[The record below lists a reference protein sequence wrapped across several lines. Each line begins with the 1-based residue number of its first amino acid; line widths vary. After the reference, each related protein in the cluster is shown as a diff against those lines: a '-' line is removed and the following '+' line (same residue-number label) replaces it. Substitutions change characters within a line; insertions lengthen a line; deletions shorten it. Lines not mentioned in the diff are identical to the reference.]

1 MCCYAILSMQ
11 PDKLLGILPLS
22 VLLCNPKYCNLRSRP
37 ISGRISKRKLL
48 FCNVK
53 FLKKLKLPT
62 YQRWQ
67 VYRGDPL
74 MWTTTNNSPAMAEV
88 DAIIPRCHNLERIMS
103 DLAFEL
109 KQHQPVRLIITA
121 NHRRD

>member
-1 MCCYAILSMQ
+1 M
-11 PDKLLGILPLS
+11 
-22 VLLCNPKYCNLRSRP
+22 LLCNPKYCNLRSRP

-74 MWTTTNNSPAMAEV
+74 LSTTTNNPSPMAEV
-88 DAIIPRCHNLERIMS
+88 NAIIPRCHNPERIMS
-103 DLAFEL
+103 DLVFEL
-109 KQHQPVRLIITA
+109 KQRQLVRLIITA
-121 NHRRD
+121 NHRRDREATAQEKDKGKHARRRRWWS